1 MTSRLGFP
9 RRSLSAL
16 ACGATLLG
24 VSACGSSTPTQVS
37 QAVKSKLESTLEK
50 IPLTAA
56 EATEVTDC
64 LVPTLKAHGIT
75 TLAAATTGSQPPWEK
90 PAIDACV
97 KQAGLTGSG
106 NTGSGTA
113 TQPAAAATT
122 SGTDTNS
129 ADAAAC
135 RHLAPDAQ
143 RPIADN
149 GDAASIIVDIGAI
162 GVDLQGFSGYDGGNS
177 DMSQSL
183 ATAFNALGNDIS
195 GGGTSN
201 MTAESVTADAH
212 AVVSGCASA
221 GVSLPSGF
229 VSAVSAA
236 AMSQAADPG
245 NTGSGNTGSGNTGSG
260 NTGSGNT
267 GNP

>member
-16 ACGATLLG
+16 ACCATLLG

-56 EATEVTDC
+56 EATKVTDC

-106 NTGSGTA
+106 NTGSGNTGSGNTGSGTA

-135 RHLAPDAQ
+135 SHLVPDAQ
-143 RPIADN
+143 QLIADN
-149 GDAASIIVDIGAI
+149 GDAVSSIGDIAGI
-162 GVDLQGFSGYDGGNS
+162 GGDLQGVDGTDGGSSSDPTGNS

-183 ATAFNALGNDIS
+183 ATVFNALGDDVS

-201 MTAESVTADAH
+201 LTAESVTADAQ

-229 VSAVSAA
+229 TSAVSAA
-236 AMSQAADPG
+236 ATNSAAG
-245 NTGSGNTGSGNTGSG
+245 
-260 NTGSGNT
+260 
-267 GNP
+267 

>member
-1 MTSRLGFP
+1 
-9 RRSLSAL
+9 
-16 ACGATLLG
+16 
-24 VSACGSSTPTQVS
+24 
-37 QAVKSKLESTLEK
+37 VKSKLESTLEK

-106 NTGSGTA
+106 NTGNTGTTSTTGA
-113 TQPAAAATT
+113 PAAAPASG

-135 RHLAPDAQ
+135 THLAPDAQ
-143 RPIADN
+143 QLIADN
-149 GDAASIIVDIGAI
+149 GNAASSIIDIGAI
-162 GVDLQGFSGYDGGNS
+162 DEDLFGVDGTNGGSPSDPTGNS

-183 ATAFNALGNDIS
+183 ATGFNALQADVGP
-195 GGGTSN
+195 GGASN
-201 MTAESVTADAH
+201 MTAESVTADAQ

-229 VSAVSAA
+229 ASTVSAA
-236 AMSQAADPG
+236 AMSQAAG
-245 NTGSGNTGSGNTGSG
+245 
-260 NTGSGNT
+260 
-267 GNP
+267 

>member
-37 QAVKSKLESTLEK
+37 QALKAKLESALERTSSH
-50 IPLTAA
+50 LTAA
-56 EATEVTDC
+56 EATAVTDC

-75 TLAAATTGSQPPWEK
+75 TLAAANAYGSTPPPWLK
-90 PAIDACV
+90 SASAACATKV
-97 KQAGLTGSG
+97 GLIGGTG
-106 NTGSGTA
+106 NTGNTGNTGTTSTTGA
-113 TQPAAAATT
+113 PAAAPASG

-135 RHLAPDAQ
+135 SHLVPDAQ
-143 RPIADN
+143 QLIADN
-149 GDAASIIVDIGAI
+149 GDAASSIGDIGAI
-162 GVDLQGFSGYDGGNS
+162 GQDLQGVDGTDGGSSSDPTGNS

-183 ATAFNALGNDIS
+183 ATVFNALGDDVS

-201 MTAESVTADAH
+201 MTAESVTADAQ

-229 VSAVSAA
+229 ASAVSVAA
-236 AMSQAADPG
+236 PHLAAG
-245 NTGSGNTGSGNTGSG
+245 
-260 NTGSGNT
+260 
-267 GNP
+267 